1 MMLAG
6 LTYGSIVA
14 SSFSRA
20 QSKIILAGYPND
32 GNTFVMISGIDLIE
46 LKKEFWLGVIF
57 T

>member
-46 LKKEFWLGVIF
+46 LKKEFWLGVI
-57 T
+57 